1 MRNSNSKETR
11 RAVEAYVLE
20 AIAAINE
27 RGDQGEPARPVT
39 AAFETIS
46 EEMDFQSYYG
56 PASDRPVM
64 GAGLAKK
71 YEDAGHYDHYAAN
84 SPRGVMWL
92 YAASGELEPYTSGV
106 YKRLREWLDETHEE
120 SNRHTDTEAERLF
133 YHLTATAFE
142 RLYDRELAS
151 MPATIAPALTGTEE
165 FHIVFQQS
173 RMILFTVSYYTL
185 GNNRAPHFSTTALK
199 YNQNKSDIVQAGQAQ
214 NALTTGKIRA
224 FWKKWD
230 THHLKQ
236 LTDEE
241 RRELAHDL
249 EDLKQVYNHIQFTAD
264 KAPHEPTPSERRA
277 LSMQKVNRNA
287 AKEA

>member
-20 AIAAINE
+20 VLENRRDNYDDPDTIHPVSWAFDIL
-27 RGDQGEPARPVT
+27 RGEMKYQSSENIVGE
-39 AAFETIS
+39 
-46 EEMDFQSYYG
+46 
-56 PASDRPVM
+56 
-64 GAGLAKK
+64 GLAKK
-71 YEDAGHYDHYAAN
+71 YRAAGHYNFITAN
-84 SPRGVMWL
+84 T
-92 YAASGELEPYTSGV
+92 PYLVWYLAVDAGCFNCC
-106 YKRLREWLDETHEE
+106 YYDMGQHIAQWLDETPEE
-120 SNRHTDTEAERLF
+120 ADRHSNDETMQLYR
-133 YHLTATAFE
+133 HLTAAAFE
-142 RLYDRELAS
+142 RLYERELTS

-173 RMILFTVSYYTL
+173 RMVLFTVSYYTL
-185 GNNRAPHFSTTALK
+185 GNNRAPYFSTTALK
-199 YNQNKSDIVQAGQAQ
+199 YNQNKSDTVMAGQAQ
-214 NALTTGKIRA
+214 DALTTGKIRA

-230 THHLKQ
+230 AHHLKQ

-277 LSMQKVNRNA
+277 LSMQKVSRNA